1 MKKHVFILFIL
12 MANALLAQ
20 SVAELT
26 QQITA
31 EKTADSAK
39 VTAIYDW
46 LTQNVRY
53 DNALKFR
60 RSDDTVLWQEPYNVV
75 LHRKAVC
82 MGYAKTFREMCR
94 LSGVES
100 LVVEGW
106 AKSASGD
113 FEREG
118 HAWNIVKIN
127 DIWYPLDA
135 TWGAGDGQQPK
146 KYFLSPPS
154 VFITNHLPHDPMFQL
169 LNPPTSLACFAK
181 NKNCET
187 LVAQPFNF
195 ADTIRLWQS
204 LDTTQKLYNQAIRVL
219 NFNTYDLIAMRDLA
233 DFYGQ
238 EAATTYASY
247 NEIRKAVAEKKRPP
261 KDKVAVLALLEKA
274 INSIKAAQKQYETL
288 AKWGK
293 NGVYSDADINAQLLQ
308 ETLDNLLKEK
318 EFVNQYFKN

>member
-1 MKKHVFILFIL
+1 MKKYVFILLIL
-12 MANALLAQ
+12 VSNALQAQ

-26 QQITA
+26 QRITA
-31 EKTADSAK
+31 EKTTDSAK

-75 LHRKAVC
+75 RHRKAVC

-106 AKSASGD
+106 AKSASGYL
-113 FEREG
+113 EREG

-135 TWGAGDGQQPK
+135 TWDAGEVQQPK

-154 VFITNHLPHDPMFQL
+154 VFIANHMPHDPMFQL
-169 LNPPTSLACFAK
+169 LNPTMSLVCFTK
-181 NKNCET
+181 NKNCEIST
-187 LVAQPFNF
+187 AQSFNF
-195 ADTIRLWQS
+195 SDTIRLWQS
-204 LDTTQKLYNQAIRVL
+204 LDTAQKLYNQAIRTL
-219 NFNTYDLIAMRDLA
+219 NFNAYDLIAIRDLA
-233 DFYGQ
+233 DYYGQ
-238 EAATTYASY
+238 EAATTYAAY
-247 NEIRKAVAEKKRPP
+247 NEIRKSVAEKKRPA
-261 KDKVAVLALLEKA
+261 KDKSAVLALLEKA
-274 INSIKAAQKQYETL
+274 INLIKAAQKQYETL
-288 AKWGK
+288 AQLSK
-293 NGVYSDADINAQLLQ
+293 NGLYSDAYLNAQLLE